1 MALFLVLMFCAMSYL
16 PMVNANPNR
25 QVDVVIGLG
34 PNGMSDQ
41 FTVEVPNGEI
51 VTDFDVKVFE
61 EPWPINDVVT
71 LDDKSDWM
79 NGDSMDGIDYNLS
92 GLRILPMSH
101 GWDFEGSVQG
111 WTLDSSGGW
120 AHGYDSTLGSVNG
133 VHSGASAIYT
143 YNGNYPNYMGGP
155 YWATSPTIDCTS
167 CSGTWDLKF
176 WKRLGVES
184 SSYDRAYVS
193 VKTTSGG
200 WTNVYS
206 NPYGTTSD
214 SSYNQVSYDISNYIT
229 GNSAFQVRFGLGTTD
244 GSVTY
249 TGWNVDDI
257 LIEPRGNT
265 GSGSANWTS
274 QAFGPGASG
283 NLQMQHGLMAID
295 ATIPQGAVMRW
306 SLIDASDSS
315 IIPGF
320 LELED
325 LQADLSIIDF
335 KKHPMVQLKIQ
346 MESVSES
353 PIIHSI
359 KLGGGIIESFTENPT
374 TKGWSGFSS
383 HSNGQVSGNGMLY
396 SPEWRLTHPFSAI
409 DMSWSASGNGNFEA
423 CFTESNSCSSGWTSI
438 PSDGKLQMDHP
449 STTLNLRWS
458 GSGSYSIDSIHIDLH
473 RQSSPLDARID
484 VGLDGVSEWSFSNE
498 MIGGWG
504 LQDVFENGEKSV
516 ELSIASSGTDVTA
529 LYYPIRTGLADPS
542 YDSTNNMMLAFT
554 AVGAPLDGVEVTFS
568 VGGNDIITESLGFIY
583 NTARLILSD
592 SQMQDLK
599 SEMDSRTAEINV
611 IGELDAHK
619 IEISVTSNSGGNLQ
633 ISGLSIPYR
642 YDAHIEG
649 EDALPIIAAINSQ
662 LSQVSSSNGM
672 KEVPIPVV
680 MTNPGKLLIWDYGLQ
695 TLGSPHPTGIT
706 MSNQTDTL
714 VAGNDWYEF
723 NSSFDLSNI
732 GISDASSQ
740 FASEGWAS
748 VFTLGGSEWSRS
760 VHCSV
765 VTGSCNSDQGI
776 ILGDFS
782 YQFSNSEVEFF
793 HRLQISSI
801 WPDEEALIASSSIDM
816 NGPASEPNQIRFG
829 SGWSMGVEQDIDVI
843 DWHLSFM
850 NGAQSTWDA
859 LYFDPANP
867 GIVEVELAF
876 EDLEDTPRSSTYNV
890 ALYADGVVVDT
901 TQSLS
906 NGVATLM
913 FTPNVLASKVD
924 LQIEVSGLYGQ
935 DVNWKVPKNATFLI
949 DDLAPVLISTN
960 VAPLDHRSTDMPLEL
975 TFEIGDRPVLPRHSL
990 LHVETSW
997 NGEQTIMLDQPANLN
1012 GFQGIYSTIFD
1023 VSDAQLGDSM
1033 SGWLEVFDP
1042 AGHALPDSGSEE
1054 NPLFIISF
1062 GPDGAPMILED
1073 GLGWTH
1079 EDNWLHP
1086 GQNYS
1091 MQIPIRDV
1099 NGYGDIETVSV
1110 DLSSESSENLV
1121 IDWNS
1126 QSGCSSS
1133 TSSIIIQG
1141 CFIVGDSHH
1150 FEPFFTLE
1158 VVMSFG
1164 WDFNPD
1170 TSLERSIRI
1179 TASDDSGQSH
1189 RSEIDASWRY
1199 SSEMEIDLNTAGFTQ
1214 SSAFVAPGQSSILTA
1229 DIVWTKG
1236 GQLVHTI
1243 VDVSASID
1251 GIEQFGLSENGV
1263 VNMPLVAP
1271 NSTGIHPIKLDLI
1284 NLPAGAID
1292 RTDSEQV
1299 VAWMVV
1305 DGNQPKVLQLL
1316 SPDPLDLVQERDWQD
1331 LNFEIMVNETEGLN
1345 LDSLRMH
1352 WLIVPHGMAIPEL
1365 ALLGGNVSMELIAGT
1380 GAGTSIPLSATLDVD
1395 SIVPEVSRQNSWDL
1409 WVWVVGE
1416 DLAGQQIESVFNSR
1430 SSPLAILQ
1438 LASRDADLR
1447 IESDDI
1453 TIGSE
1458 YPQTSEPILINV
1470 TVHNDGQVDGLTSV
1484 RVEVIED
1491 GDKRRLIEIVNIEVP
1506 ASSSISFEAKWVPE
1520 HEGAAWI
1527 EISTPDGM
1535 FARTNPIQVESG
1547 DSTFVIESLDGAS
1560 GPMLTGF
1567 AVITFVMIGLLG
1579 FLITS
1584 GRRPKDQ
1591 DFDES
1596 EFI

>member
-516 ELSIASSGTDVTA
+516 ELSIASSGTDVTG

-583 NTARLILSD
+583 NSARLILSD

-960 VAPLDHRSTDMPLEL
+960 VAPLDHRSTDMPLEI

>member
-516 ELSIASSGTDVTA
+516 ELSIASSGSDVTA

-554 AVGAPLDGVEVTFS
+554 AVGAPVDGVEVTFS

-583 NTARLILSD
+583 NSARLILSD

-619 IEISVTSNSGGNLQ
+619 VEISVTSNSGGNLQ

-1305 DGNQPKVLQLL
+1305 DGNQPKILQLL

-1567 AVITFVMIGLLG
+1567 AVITFVMLGLLG

>member
-583 NTARLILSD
+583 NSARLILSD

-619 IEISVTSNSGGNLQ
+619 VEISVTSNSGGNLQ

-695 TLGSPHPTGIT
+695 TLGSPHPSGIT

-913 FTPNVLASKVD
+913 FTPNALASKVD

-1170 TSLERSIRI
+1170 PSLERSIRI
-1179 TASDDSGQSH
+1179 TARADSGQSH

-1305 DGNQPKVLQLL
+1305 DGNQPKILQLL

>member
-583 NTARLILSD
+583 NSARLILSD

-619 IEISVTSNSGGNLQ
+619 VEISVTSNSGGNLQ

-913 FTPNVLASKVD
+913 FTPNALASKVD

-1567 AVITFVMIGLLG
+1567 AVITFVMLGLLG

>member
-516 ELSIASSGTDVTA
+516 ELSIASSGTDVTG

-583 NTARLILSD
+583 NSARLILSD

-1263 VNMPLVAP
+1263 VNLPLVAP

-1567 AVITFVMIGLLG
+1567 AVITFVMLGLLG

>member
-583 NTARLILSD
+583 NSARLILSD

-619 IEISVTSNSGGNLQ
+619 VEISVTSNSGGNLQ

-672 KEVPIPVV
+672 KEVPIPVI

-913 FTPNVLASKVD
+913 FTPNALASKVD

-1567 AVITFVMIGLLG
+1567 AVITFVMLGLLG